1 MSLLTPQQQA
11 LYHEEGYFILPGV
24 LPPETL
30 TMLRE
35 ECSYFLGYMDAS
47 MDAKGIEVD
56 GINHRGKRYFIGN
69 RYRLSQRMR
78 EFLFSPM
85 MAEIAQAALGPDVWL
100 FNEQWVV
107 KNAEQGMKFGWH
119 QDSGYVMKS
128 HPEAKHPPYLTCWV
142 TLDDV
147 SEINGTVYLL
157 PHSRGGTKDTIYSH
171 EIEPGS
177 NDLIAYKGDDPGDP
191 LIVPAGTIVG
201 FSSYNFHRSGPNTT
215 NRMRRIYLPQYASGP
230 IGDDAVRSWAMAVP
244 FVKDGKIIYDRAND
258 TAENHG
264 PFGTKK
270 SRG

>member
-1 MSLLTPQQQA
+1 MTAMINVSAAQRA
-11 LYHEEGYFILPGV
+11 LYQKEGYMILPRV
-24 LPPETL
+24 LPSETL

-35 ECSYFLGYMDAS
+35 ECAYFLGYMDAS
-47 MDAKGIEVD
+47 MDAKGVEVD

-78 EFLFSPM
+78 EFIFSPL
-85 MAEIAQAALGPDVWL
+85 MAEVAQAALGPEVVL

-128 HPEAKHPPYLTCWV
+128 HPDAQHPPYLTCWV

-157 PHSRGGTKDTIYSH
+157 PHSRGGTQNKIYSH
-171 EIEPGS
+171 ELEAGS
-177 NDLIAYKGDDPGDP
+177 NDLIAYKGQDPGDP
-191 LIVPAGTIVG
+191 LIVPAGSIVA

-215 NRMRRIYLPQYASGP
+215 NRMRRIYLPQYAAAP
-230 IGDDAVRSWAMAVP
+230 IGDATVRTWAMAVP
-244 FVKDGKIIYDRAND
+244 FVKGGKIIYDAAND
-258 TAENHG
+258 KAELYG
-264 PFGTKK
+264 PT
-270 SRG
+270 RQ